1 MPLKNYMEDAVFQ
14 VLDNVIA
21 TRPDVCPC
29 ERCRL
34 DIAALALN
42 QLPTKYVVT
51 EKGEIYARI
60 QKLHHQFEADVI
72 PAILIAIDKV
82 AQNPRCRQ
90 NE

>member
-14 VLDNVIA
+14 VLDSVLA
-21 TRPDVCPC
+21 TRPDVCNC

-42 QLPTKYVVT
+42 QLPSKYVVT
-51 EKGEIYARI
+51 EKGEIYART

-72 PAILIAIDKV
+72 PAILEAIEKV
-82 AQNPRCRQ
+82 AGNPRHQ
-90 NE
+90 E